1 MNGESQVLMTEV
13 VMFPVQENKE
23 INEIIELKENELDLL
38 PLRPEVKVEITR
50 FARLKKSLR
59 KRSSASIL

>member
-1 MNGESQVLMTEV
+1 MNGESQVQVTEV
-13 VMFPVQENKE
+13 VMFPVQEPKDINE
-23 INEIIELKENELDLL
+23 INEFKEHELDLL
-38 PLRPEVKVEITR
+38 PLRPEVKIEISR